1 MLGYFLQDLF
11 DKGEAVVQPELQQFD
26 ASDLAYAQQVLEAYY
41 KQDAENLAS
50 GVPPFNAH
58 AALWAA
64 QFIYHS
70 MQFLLLRKLKEEDI
84 NNTLHNYTQAITAE
98 VVHSADLTLRY
109 LPDLLN
115 AARGLAPDDVLVLKL
130 QQTAAAWHYSAVGTA
145 TEHIEISDAVLGNNA
160 LRIEYIDRIVAKRDK
175 HSLNNPS
182 IKNMITEALG
192 IHTESIWPGFKEL

>member
-41 KQDAENLAS
+41 KKDAENLAS
-50 GVPPFNAH
+50 GVPPFNPY

-64 QFIYHS
+64 KFVYHS
-70 MQFLLLRKLKEEDI
+70 MQFLLLRQLNAEAI
-84 NNTLHNYTQAITAE
+84 NNTLHSYTHAITPE

-145 TEHIEISDAVLGNNA
+145 IENVNVTDAALGNNA
-160 LRIEYIDRIVAKRDK
+160 LRIEYIDRIVARRDK
-175 HSLNNPS
+175 HSLKNLNL
-182 IKNMITEALG
+182 KNMITEALS
-192 IHTESIWPGFKEL
+192 IHSESLWPGFKEL